1 MLTQADFENRLVATL
16 DDAKIAEL
24 YQAGDPLVVQQTR
37 AIAAYLALLAQEI
50 DVATIE
56 PFIKAR
62 DRSILADA
70 TNKGILP
77 IATPCQHTLEVINNG
92 QSAVSLSQG
101 RIIEDSQGGRPW
113 RLMASVTVAAGAT
126 GEVLVEQSEILE
138 ITYTV
143 PLSEP
148 FHRAPIPLS
157 DGLLLAGLSVR
168 DTQSPV
174 ANNYRHTPRWMNAA
188 PLEYAVTVTT
198 DSLRRVIVEFGDDA
212 RAGRTVQTNQDFVFS
227 VVECYG
233 AVDTPRLKDA
243 ALVDILTIEEQ
254 RVRVR
259 FKQGGLVRAGA
270 DPLSISQLRLL
281 ASYPALYDENAVF
294 LGNFDYLARQKFIAR
309 TDYLAVWN
317 ESIQERAY
325 GAVTYADINHLHLA
339 VVAKNP
345 SEQATI
351 EGEIKQLIGR
361 SDSLYDNRVIAHAV
375 ALRPYQLT
383 ITGRLAAVHDLSA
396 VAAQIK
402 GLLTGKYGKGTIA
415 ASRWMPD
422 GINLQ
427 EISTLLRGNISAFQD
442 RISDFVV
449 GSENLSINTP
459 KPHEWLYLTNASITV
474 VLTRT
479 ADTGG
484 TLWTL

>member
-1 MLTQADFENRLVATL
+1 MLTQTDFENRLVATL
-16 DDAKIAEL
+16 DDAEIAER

-37 AIAAYLALLAQEI
+37 AIAAYLALLSQDI

-56 PFIKAR
+56 PFIKTR
-62 DRSILADA
+62 DRSIIADA

-77 IATPCQHTLEVINNG
+77 VATPCQYTLEVINNG
-92 QSAVSLSQG
+92 QNTIALSQG

-126 GEVLVEQSEILE
+126 SEVLVEQSEIRE
-138 ITYTV
+138 VNYTV

-148 FHRAPIPLS
+148 FHRTPILLS
-157 DGLLLAGLSVR
+157 DGLSLAGLSVR
-168 DTQSPV
+168 DTEAPT
-174 ANNYRHTPRWMNAA
+174 ANTYRHAPRWMNAA
-188 PLEYAVTVTT
+188 PLEYAVTITT
-198 DSLRRVIVEFGDDA
+198 DSLRKVIVEFGDDD

-243 ALVDILTIEEQ
+243 ALASVLTSDEQ

-270 DPLSISQLRLL
+270 DPLSVAQLRLL
-281 ASYPALYDENAVF
+281 ASYPALYDQNAVF
-294 LGNFDYLARQKFIAR
+294 LGNFDYLARQKFMAR

-317 ESIQERAY
+317 ETIQERAY

-339 VVAKNP
+339 TVAKNP
-345 SEQATI
+345 VEQAVI
-351 EGEIKQLIGR
+351 ESDVQQLIGR
-361 SDSLYDNRVIAHAV
+361 ADSLYDNRVIVHV
-375 ALRPYQLT
+375 VTERPYQLT
-383 ITGRLAAVHDLSA
+383 ITGRLAAVHDLDT
-396 VAAQIK
+396 VAAQIR

-427 EISTLLRGNISAFQD
+427 EISTLLRSNISAFQD

-449 GSENLSINTP
+449 GAEDLSINTP
-459 KPHEWLYLTNASITV
+459 KPHEWLYLTDASITV

-484 TLWTL
+484 LLWTI

>member
-1 MLTQADFENRLVATL
+1 MLTQADFENRLIATL

-212 RAGRTVQTNQDFVFS
+212 RAGRTAQTNQDFVFS

-243 ALVDILTIEEQ
+243 ALVDILTAEEQ

-317 ESIQERAY
+317 EAIQERAY

-383 ITGRLAAVHDLSA
+383 ITGRLAAVHDLGA